1 MAIVFFSK
9 KVELENSQQIALF
22 CLLSFDISKVLVSS
36 NLKLPFHGGKSS
48 FFWYEEYEFQQKT
61 CWFQEKNTTF

>member
-1 MAIVFFSK
+1 MAIVFFLK

-36 NLKLPFHGGKSS
+36 NLKLPFQGGKSS
-48 FFWYEEYEFQQKT
+48 FF
-61 CWFQEKNTTF
+61 